1 MASYEKMISDLG
13 KSAMDFAKEFAKGN
27 YARSIFPGKNELKQ
41 ELDQTIANNAKIY
54 NSLLNDKVQNA
65 AKSVLQSDRTANISE
80 DDIKHIASRI
90 HAGTYEKDLEKL
102 KGDIAKH
109 SKNADMIID
118 DIKNEAKSIMGEG
131 VSPDA
136 IKTMNPG
143 VKAMKYTQAYF
154 SNPDKKITQNRIATA
169 AAAYVGVS
177 VGGRYLSGGNLTS
190 DSYGKKDI
198 AGIPF
203 I

>member
-13 KSAMDFAKEFAKGN
+13 KNAMEFAREFAKGN
-27 YARSIFPGKNELKQ
+27 YARSIYPGKNQLKQ
-41 ELDQTIANNAKIY
+41 ELDQTIAKNAKISS
-54 NSLLNDKVQNA
+54 SLLNDRVQNA
-65 AKSVLQSDRTANISE
+65 AKAVLQSDSTANMSE
-80 DDIKHIASRI
+80 ADIKYIASRI

-102 KGDIAKH
+102 KSNISKH

-118 DIKNEAKSIMGEG
+118 DIKTEAKSIIGEG
-131 VSPDA
+131 VSSD
-136 IKTMNPG
+136 TMKNVNPG
-143 VKAMKYTQAYF
+143 IKAMKYTQAYF

-169 AAAYVGVS
+169 AGAYVGIT
-177 VGGRYLSGGNLTS
+177 VGGRFLSGGNLTS